1 MAEVIEHYQKLP
13 KVCEHNKW
21 RYEKLYLLNT
31 YLFDFLQ
38 NYGIPLTLYLL
49 SKSSQ
54 NREMPEYTHYRMYMI
69 WVMEV
74 VLLWI
79 AVFLAEKKSPPFAE
93 LICGKTKLTKQQN
106 RFSFRIIFNFSSFVK
121 I

>member
-1 MAEVIEHYQKLP
+1 
-13 KVCEHNKW
+13 
-21 RYEKLYLLNT
+21 
-31 YLFDFLQ
+31 
-38 NYGIPLTLYLL
+38 
-49 SKSSQ
+49 
-54 NREMPEYTHYRMYMI
+54 MI